1 MRDLVGSILFLSL
14 KQKVDMGEVSNF
26 HRLRYL
32 IFLQVLIEVWKK
44 KTPTQSK
51 AITGTGARYCIY

>member
-14 KQKVDMGEVSNF
+14 KQKVDMGEVLNF

-32 IFLQVLIEVWKK
+32 ISFDRSMKK
-44 KTPTQSK
+44 KTLTQSK